1 MMTRAASNPRRNAAP
16 WYREPWPWFLIAGPA
31 IVVAA
36 GVTTAFIALSTD
48 DGLVADDYYK
58 RGLLINKELER
69 SGRGAAMK
77 LGAVAS
83 FGADGA
89 VRVDIAGFGTP
100 ADAPPSLRLKLAHPT
115 RAGHDRAVVLQR
127 GADGIYRGTMDAL
140 PQGRWLVTLETD
152 AWLLPTVE
160 ISGAPTEV
168 RLGAAG
174 GAEPRP
180 Q

>member
-1 MMTRAASNPRRNAAP
+1 MTTRATTSAGRPARP

-31 IVVAA
+31 IVVVA

-69 SGRGAAMK
+69 SGRGVAMK

-83 FGADGA
+83 FGPDGG
-89 VRVDIAGFGTP
+89 VRVDLAGFAEP
-100 ADAPPSLRLKLAHPT
+100 AEAPSSVRLKLAHAT
-115 RAGHDRAVVLQR
+115 RAGHDRAVTLQR
-127 GADGIYRGTMDAL
+127 GPDGAYRGAMDAL
-140 PQGRWLVTLETD
+140 PMGRWRVTLETD
-152 AWLLPTVE
+152 AWRLPTVE
-160 ISGAPTEV
+160 VGGAPKEV
-168 RLGAAG
+168 RLGAAR
-174 GAEPRP
+174 GAE